1 MATVEEDSSGWNII
15 YPTYL
20 DKDCT
25 TSQGR
30 KVNLSVAVS
39 KPTIDEI
46 KIVCEKINIPYVV
59 EEKKRYPRNWMVPG
73 RVRVCLKDSQTN
85 ERTRTKK
92 QLLNEIATLISQL
105 KTRQQPK
112 QPVQTTPASK
122 KKSTK
127 KRR

>member
-1 MATVEEDSSGWNII
+1 MDSAEVDSSNWNII

-25 TSQGR
+25 SSQGR
-30 KVNLSVAVS
+30 KINLSVAVS
-39 KPTIDEI
+39 KPTIEEI
-46 KIVCEKINIPYVV
+46 KIVCEKLNIPHVV

-73 RVRVCLKDSQTN
+73 RVRVCLRDSETN
-85 ERTRTKK
+85 EKTRTKK
-92 QLLNEIATLISQL
+92 QVMCEIATLISQL

-112 QPVQTTPASK
+112 QTAQSTPTSK
-122 KKSTK
+122 KKPNK